1 MLGFEGDISDEE
13 WQLSRRRRRA
23 HARNAAVRGAGGG
36 RCCRGDDRWCPP
48 LRQSAA
54 RHPTRLLYERPNAR
68 HLRTQVC
75 LKHDLHHTSPETV
88 SAHSLTPTGFF
99 LGGFTRP
106 EIAVDRSDTN
116 TSSVPTVP
124 ADIHSPYEIR
134 RSRTGQ
140 RFYVFISVTYL
151 LFVGAVRSASARA
164 DVCFITRDLG
174 SLRADVTT
182 SAYALSLLCSCVV
195 TI

>member
-1 MLGFEGDISDEE
+1 MRSGSSPDDDGGRTHGM
-13 WQLSRRRRRA
+13 QRCGARA
-23 HARNAAVRGAGGG
+23 AAVAAATTIAVARRFASQP
-36 RCCRGDDRWCPP
+36 RATRQDCCTSG
-48 LRQSAA
+48 
-54 RHPTRLLYERPNAR
+54 PTPR

-106 EIAVDRSDTN
+106 EIAVDRSDMN
-116 TSSVPTVP
+116 TSSIPTVP

-164 DVCFITRDLG
+164 DVCFITKDLG
-174 SLRADVTT
+174 SLQPDVTT